1 MKKDN
6 LIYGIRPAIEAVQ
19 AGKTLDKVFIQ
30 KGLQGDLF
38 RELRNLLLKTDV
50 QIQYVP
56 IEKLNRLTR
65 QNHQG
70 IVAFLSLIPYQDI
83 SIILPGLFEQGEI
96 PMILVLDRISDV
108 RNFGAIARTAE
119 CSGVQAIIIPNKESA
134 QINED
139 AIKTSAGALHRIP
152 VCKSLDLAET
162 IKFLKESGL
171 QVIAGTEKANDYY
184 HATDLKLPFALVLGS
199 EEDGISSGLIRTAD
213 QLVKIPIQ
221 GEIESLNVSVAA
233 GIILFEAVRQRLG

>member
-6 LIYGIRPAIEAVQ
+6 LIYGIRPVIEAVQ

-38 RELRNLLLKTDV
+38 RDMRNLLLKTDV

-65 QNHQG
+65 KNHQG
-70 IVAFLSLIPYQDI
+70 VVAFLSLIPYQDI
-83 SIILPGLFEQGEI
+83 EIILPGLFEQGEV
-96 PMILVLDRISDV
+96 PMILMLDRISDV

-119 CSGVQAIIIPNKESA
+119 CAGVHAIIIPDKGAA

-139 AIKTSAGALHRIP
+139 AVKTSAGALHRIP
-152 VCKSLDLAET
+152 VCKSPNFIDS
-162 IKFLKESGL
+162 IKFLKNSGL
-171 QVIAGTEKANDYY
+171 QIIAATEKGSSYY
-184 HATDLKLPFALVLGS
+184 HAIDMNVPCALVLGS
-199 EEDGISSGLIRTAD
+199 EEDGISPNLILAVD
-213 QLVKIPIQ
+213 LLVKIPIL

-233 GIILFEAVRQRLG
+233 GIILYEAVRQRHG

>member
-171 QVIAGTEKANDYY
+171 QVIAGT
-184 HATDLKLPFALVLGS
+184 V
-199 EEDGISSGLIRTAD
+199 
-213 QLVKIPIQ
+213 
-221 GEIESLNVSVAA
+221 
-233 GIILFEAVRQRLG
+233 